1 MELGKYVFDGYAKV
15 EINNNI
21 SQKDLEIAG
30 LHETAHRNI
39 SENTPYG
46 MIVVLI
52 NEILRDDDLQKAKR
66 QKLKKISSILEKN
79 MLQVQESFAVF
90 TELTYL
96 KKCRNN
102 EYKSRLVEY
111 RRNQHY
117 YERCRFKNIEV
128 FMKYEYKGVNLMMRD
143 LAYGSM
149 SIDLDE
155 IDILNN
161 KLDKIMENSNNILKI
176 NPNVRFRKLIKYI
189 KDNKIELDE
198 YDSSVIEKIFLS
210 SNVRYRSMDDEF
222 FRHWST
228 KNILEPLNLKS
239 FNDYLFVSE
248 EDDPVKY
255 FVRGISPYVSE
266 AKYEIENV
274 KTSKEFVENG
284 LNHLIYIDKYYNNLY
299 SILSIDVLKG
309 RIYSCCTNKLSEIIT
324 HIDQIILCDAYYYE
338 PIIKNNAYLEN
349 NIIFVGLNG
358 YDEICS
364 DFIKRNSDSKY
375 YHCHEIN
382 EIYICIF
389 IKGIGRTY
397 FFQIIPKIAIK
408 EFAYSILEGYEYV
421 NIEDDDTP
429 IDNIFYCGNADWLYF
444 REILLF
450 ITQSTLLQN
459 NLGNRISFKI
469 KI

>member
-1 MELGKYVFDGYAKV
+1 MEYGKYVFDGYAKV

-30 LHETAHRNI
+30 LHETAHRNL

-46 MIVVLI
+46 MIVFLI

-66 QKLKKISSILEKN
+66 QKLKKISNILEKN

-102 EYKSRLVEY
+102 EYKPRLVEY

-117 YERCRFKNIEV
+117 YDRCRFKDIEV
-128 FMKYEYKGVNLMMRD
+128 FMKYEYKGVNQMMRD
-143 LAYGSM
+143 LAYGAM

-161 KLDKIMENSNNILKI
+161 KLDKIMESSNNILKI

-189 KDNKIELDE
+189 KDHKIELNE
-198 YDSSVIEKIFLS
+198 YNSSLIEKIFSS

-222 FRHWST
+222 IKQWST

-239 FNDYLFVSE
+239 FDDYITISE

-255 FVRGISPYVSE
+255 FVQGISAYVSE
-266 AKYEIENV
+266 AKYEIENL
-274 KTSKEFVENG
+274 KTLEEFMEKGV
-284 LNHLIYIDKYYNNLY
+284 NHLIYIDKYYNNLY
-299 SILSIDVLKG
+299 SLLSIDVLRG
-309 RIYSCCTNKLSEIIT
+309 SIYSYCTNKLSDIISKT
-324 HIDQIILCDAYYYE
+324 NQIILCDRYYYE
-338 PIIKNNAYLEN
+338 SIMKDNTYLKDN
-349 NIIFVGLNG
+349 VVFVSLNG
-358 YDEICS
+358 YDDICS
-364 DFIKRNSDSKY
+364 DFVKGNSDSKY

-389 IKGIGRTY
+389 MKGIGHTY

-408 EFAYSILEGYEYV
+408 EFCYNMLEGYEYV
-421 NIEDDDTP
+421 NIEDEDTP
-429 IDNIFYCGNADWLYF
+429 IDNIFYCEYGDWFYF

-450 ITQSTLLQN
+450 ITQNTLLQN
-459 NLGNRISFKI
+459 NLGNRVSFKN
-469 KI
+469 